1 MHITKHP
8 GCLVMCIKFAKNG
21 IKNNT
26 LNDLFQVNDKKHKME
41 TRENNNYNVTFANTD
56 RLKKI

>member
-1 MHITKHP
+1 
-8 GCLVMCIKFAKNG
+8 MCIKFAKNG